1 MRLSRFGVALPLFA
15 ALAGCTPSSPN
26 VVGTAFPVARMS
38 RPESRIQVEPGNFTM
53 DRVLGRPDGLEP
65 LGPDQSLNLF
75 ESDGRSLRDLLDVE
89 GTRPNIFE
97 QMERGGRAP
106 DEPPPPPPPRRR
118 GSSTPPQASAIPEL
132 EPRTVAPP
140 PPAPPPT
147 ASRTLPPG
155 TTIPGPAGGTVVGGS
170 AGSTATTIGPSG
182 RPGTA
187 TRDGGTVTLFGAD
200 GSIRT
205 VPAPQR

>member
-1 MRLSRFGVALPLFA
+1 MRYLRLGLALPLLA
-15 ALAGCTPSSPN
+15 AMVGCTSSSDN
-26 VVGTAFPVARMS
+26 VLSTAFPIQRLS
-38 RPESRIQVEPGNFTM
+38 RPESRIVVPPGSFTV

-65 LGPDQSLNLF
+65 LGPDNSLNLF
-75 ESDGRSLRDLLDVE
+75 EADGRSLRDLLDVE
-89 GTRPNIFE
+89 GRRELRDVRMP
-97 QMERGGRAP
+97 P
-106 DEPPPPPPPRRR
+106 DVVESPAQPPPRRR
-118 GSSTPPQASAIPEL
+118 GSSTPPQANVLPEV
-132 EPRTVAPP
+132 EPRPVAPP
-140 PPAPPPT
+140 PSPAPPVAARPLT
-147 ASRTLPPG
+147 SG

-205 VPAPQR
+205 VPVPPR